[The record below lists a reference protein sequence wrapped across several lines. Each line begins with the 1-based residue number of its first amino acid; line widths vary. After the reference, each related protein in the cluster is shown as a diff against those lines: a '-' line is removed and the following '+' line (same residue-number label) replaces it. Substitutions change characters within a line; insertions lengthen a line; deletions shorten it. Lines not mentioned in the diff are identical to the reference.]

1 MTTSQIRRTAVAFAM
16 TLVLLEGVAG
26 CAAETSNGSN
36 ASDMSCSPANTSRP
50 VPQDPTRPTTKEAC
64 DACKGIWAI
73 HGIEPAE
80 TCICKTSDVGKD
92 CLDGR
97 DCQGEC
103 LIEGTPEFHVMEQG
117 DPPLGYYR
125 GQCAPYDTTFGCF
138 LHIPDGVVNG
148 LPLAPEDASQFIC
161 VD

>member
-1 MTTSQIRRTAVAFAM
+1 MTASQIRTATF
-16 TLVLLEGVAG
+16 TLATSFVLLEGVAG
-26 CAAETSNGSN
+26 CAAETASGSN

-50 VPQDPTRPTTKEAC
+50 APQDPTRPTTQEAC
-64 DACKGIWAI
+64 AACQGAWAI
-73 HGIEPAE
+73 HGIEPDP

-117 DPPLGYYR
+117 DPSRGYFR

-138 LHIPDGVVNG
+138 LRIPDDVMAA
-148 LPLAPEDASQFIC
+148 LPLAPDEASQFIC